1 MNQPNNCCLGSLKSK
16 DLVWIKLLQTTCYL
30 CFSMNFFFVLV
41 TLKNLDT
48 MF

>member
-1 MNQPNNCCLGSLKSK
+1 MNQPNNYCLGSLKSK
-16 DLVWIKLLQTTCYL
+16 DLFRIKSLQTTCYFY
-30 CFSMNFFFVLV
+30 FSTHFIFVLL